1 MTPAQIFLVVV
12 VVVPLGLALANRL
25 RVDLAALAIAV
36 ALGAAQFFGMGVLG
50 PAGTPSDAAKAIS
63 GFGQPVVITL
73 VGLFVLTR
81 GLEKSGLTRWIA
93 QKILAA
99 GGGSESRLI
108 ALFAATT
115 ALLSLF
121 MNNLAAGAL
130 VLPSAMEA
138 ARRSRLRPSK
148 LLIPV
153 AFGSLL
159 GGSATYFTTAN
170 IIISGLLPI
179 ASPPQ
184 RALNFLDFT
193 PTGGLI
199 AVTGILFLALFG
211 KRLLPER
218 VPASE
223 QLITRPS
230 GAELEDLY
238 QLHEW
243 LWEARVQPGSPLAGK
258 TLAQSGIGERLG
270 LAVAAIWHADHAV
283 FSPPPGQAIRP
294 NDILLLVGREERV
307 EQLVEQGVSV
317 GREPR
322 GGYISPRP
330 GAAAP
335 GGAPQGVTFIEV
347 MLSPHS
353 PAGGQSLKD
362 LDFRRKYGFTAVA
375 LWHAGRSIRTNV
387 ADYPVEFGDS
397 LLMIGPRDRVAA
409 LAHNPDFIVLEPSHA
424 DEPVDRRMAA
434 ISVGVIFAA
443 VAASIAGFPV
453 YLAVLAG
460 AVIAILL
467 GVLNAEEAY
476 RSVEWTA
483 IFLIAGMYTVS
494 VAMVQTG
501 LANLL
506 GGGMIAV
513 ARPFGALGLAA
524 GAYLLSALLT
534 QVMGGQVTALVSGP
548 IAISAAL
555 AMGVNPQA
563 VAVAAAI
570 GCSASFITPF
580 SHPVNILM
588 IAPASYTF
596 SDFTRIGWRLSVL
609 CFIALVVGLVVFW
622 GL

>member
-1 MTPAQIFLVVV
+1 MTATQIFLVVV
-12 VVVPLGLALANRL
+12 VAVPLGLALANRL
-25 RVDLAALAIAV
+25 RVDLAALVIAA
-36 ALGAAQFFGMGVLG
+36 ALGTAQFFGMGVLG
-50 PAGTPSDAAKAIS
+50 PAGAPGDAAKAIS

-73 VGLFVLTR
+73 VGLFILTR
-81 GLEKSGLTRWIA
+81 GLEKSGITRWIA

-108 ALFAATT
+108 GLFAATT

-130 VLPSAMEA
+130 ILPSAMEA

-170 IIISGLLPI
+170 IIVSGLLPI

-184 RALNFLDFT
+184 RPLNFLDFT

-199 AVTGILFLALFG
+199 AVVGILFLAFFG
-211 KRLLPER
+211 KRLLPDR

-238 QLHEW
+238 QLHER
-243 LWEARVQPGSPLAGK
+243 LWEARVQPGSPLVGK

-283 FSPPPGQAIRP
+283 FSPPPAQAIRP

-307 EQLVEQGVSV
+307 EQLAEQGVSV

-330 GAAAP
+330 GMAVA
-335 GGAPQGVTFIEV
+335 GAPQGVTFIEV

-409 LAHNPDFIVLEPSHA
+409 LAHNPDFIVLEPSHV

-434 ISVGVIFAA
+434 ISVGVIAAA
-443 VAASIAGFPV
+443 VAVSIAGFPV

-467 GVLNAEEAY
+467 GVLNPEEAY

-483 IFLIAGMYTVS
+483 IFLIAGMYTIS
-494 VAMVQTG
+494 LAMVQTG
-501 LANLL
+501 LADLL
-506 GGGMIAV
+506 GRGMIVV
-513 ARPFGALGLAA
+513 ARPGGALGLAA

-570 GCSASFITPF
+570 GCSASFLTPF
-580 SHPVNILM
+580 AHPVNILM
-588 IAPASYTF
+588 VAPASYTF